1 MNIIQKCFDAEVARK
16 DFSSLAHHNAKG
28 EPIVYLDNSATT
40 QKPACVIKALTDFY
54 SHNNANV
61 HRGFYEWGQLATEA
75 YENTRNLI
83 ANLLGTNDPKE
94 IVFTRGAT
102 ESLNCIAEIFGQ
114 CYLQPGD
121 EIIISELEHHSNMIP
136 WQMQQNKHGVRIK
149 AWTVDINGN
158 LDISQLEKLL
168 TPKTKLL
175 AITHVSNV
183 LGAIPPLQ
191 KIIEL
196 AHANNTRVVVDAAQ
210 AVAHLPIDVKAM
222 DCDFLVGSGH
232 KMYGPMGSGFFYGKR
247 ELLEELPPYHGGGS
261 MMETV
266 YIDSFTPA
274 DIPSRFEAGTPSVAD
289 IIGLGKA
296 IEYLRQFSWGSL
308 LDYEER
314 VLSYAEQ
321 VLQSIPRVKIVGN
334 PQKKTAVISF
344 LVDGV
349 HPHDV
354 ATIVNDHNIALRAG
368 FHCCQPLMR
377 RLNCPSGAVRIS
389 LGLYNTCKDID
400 KLAEA
405 LHNVTTVFKS

>member
-1 MNIIQKCFDAEVARK
+1 
-16 DFSSLAHHNAKG
+16 
-28 EPIVYLDNSATT
+28 
-40 QKPACVIKALTDFY
+40 
-54 SHNNANV
+54 
-61 HRGFYEWGQLATEA
+61 
-75 YENTRNLI
+75 
-83 ANLLGTNDPKE
+83 
-94 IVFTRGAT
+94 
-102 ESLNCIAEIFGQ
+102 
-114 CYLQPGD
+114 
-121 EIIISELEHHSNMIP
+121 
-136 WQMQQNKHGVRIK
+136 
-149 AWTVDINGN
+149 
-158 LDISQLEKLL
+158 
-168 TPKTKLL
+168 
-175 AITHVSNV
+175 
-183 LGAIPPLQ
+183 
-191 KIIEL
+191 
-196 AHANNTRVVVDAAQ
+196 
-210 AVAHLPIDVKAM
+210 
-222 DCDFLVGSGH
+222 
-232 KMYGPMGSGFFYGKR
+232 MGSGFFYGKR
-247 ELLEELPPYHGGGS
+247 ELLDELPPYHGGGS
-261 MMETV
+261 MMKTV

-296 IEYLRQFSWGSL
+296 IEYLQQFSWESL

-314 VLSYAEQ
+314 VLSYAEH